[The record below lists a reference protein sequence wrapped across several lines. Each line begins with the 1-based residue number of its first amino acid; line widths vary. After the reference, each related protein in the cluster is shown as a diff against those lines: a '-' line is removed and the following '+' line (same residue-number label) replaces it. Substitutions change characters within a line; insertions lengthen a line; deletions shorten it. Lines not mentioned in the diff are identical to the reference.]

1 MEPIDTPKTRSR
13 SSLSREEYT
22 QLWKDSRLSIPP
34 LLRIPAAAATA
45 FGIGMTLG
53 LAHGSKMAGLRFRAE
68 HAHRLPTTTTGWY
81 LYHKS
86 KNYHLAFG
94 GLKEGLKAGARLSVL
109 STAMFCAENL
119 FDVYRGSKDFI
130 NTVMASLAV
139 SGGFSLWNRFSAVE
153 TARTAKKGLIFGLAF
168 GGVQDIISLAR
179 GRPVGYVTFIRKHIG
194 KPTPESDASK

>member
-1 MEPIDTPKTRSR
+1 MADTDAESR
-13 SSLSREEYT
+13 QLWSPTREEYT

-34 LLRIPAAAATA
+34 LIRIPAAALTS
-45 FGIGMTLG
+45 FTLGMALG

-94 GLKEGLKAGARLSVL
+94 GLKEGVKVGARLSVL

-119 FDVYRGSKDFI
+119 FDVYRGTKDIFS
-130 NTVMASLAV
+130 TVMASLAV
-139 SGGFSLWNRFSAVE
+139 AGGFSFWNRFSAAE
-153 TARTAKKGLIFGLAF
+153 TARTARKGLKFGLAY
-168 GGVQDIISLAR
+168 GAIQDVVSLAK
-179 GRPVGYVTFIRKHIG
+179 GRPVSYVEWIRRHIG
-194 KPTPESDASK
+194 KATQLDEKTTT

>member
-1 MEPIDTPKTRSR
+1 MEPAYTTTQRPRPT
-13 SSLSREEYT
+13 LTREEYT

-34 LLRIPAAAATA
+34 LIRIPAAATTA

-86 KNYHLAFG
+86 KNYHLAYG
-94 GLKEGLKAGARLSVL
+94 GLKEGFKVGARLGVL

-119 FDVYRGSKDFI
+119 FDVYRGSQDLI
-130 NTVMASLAV
+130 STVMASLAV
-139 SGGFSLWNRFSAVE
+139 AGGFNRFSAAE
-153 TARTAKKGLIFGLAF
+153 TARTAKKGLIFGLVY
-168 GGVQDIISLAR
+168 GGVQDLLSLAK
-179 GRPVGYVTFIRKHIG
+179 GRPVGYITFVRKQIG
-194 KPTPESDASK
+194 KPGLESDPSR